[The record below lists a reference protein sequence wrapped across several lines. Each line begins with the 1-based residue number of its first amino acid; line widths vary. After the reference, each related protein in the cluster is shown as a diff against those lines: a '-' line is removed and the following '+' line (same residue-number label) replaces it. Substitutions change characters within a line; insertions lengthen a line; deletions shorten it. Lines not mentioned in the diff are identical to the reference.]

1 MNGFFWTSGHL
12 GWDIFAAAVFTGLWI
27 LLADIYWRL
36 RRTRM
41 ARLLVMVASSWLV
54 GIGLIVLCFFI
65 SN

>member
-12 GWDIFAAAVFTGLWI
+12 GWGIFAAAVFTGLWI

-41 ARLLVMVASSWLV
+41 VRLLVMVASSWLV